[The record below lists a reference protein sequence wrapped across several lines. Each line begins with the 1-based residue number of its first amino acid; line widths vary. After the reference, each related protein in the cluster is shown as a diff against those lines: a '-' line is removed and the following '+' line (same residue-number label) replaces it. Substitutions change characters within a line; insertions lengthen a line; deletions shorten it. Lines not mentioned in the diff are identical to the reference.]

1 MKRCDAM
8 NRFILP
14 HMYLFFGI
22 LLFILAENVVYS
34 GTLYAIAIM
43 ISIICVLVGL
53 VWNIGLLLYR
63 E

>member
-1 MKRCDAM
+1 M